1 MHIFV
6 KTLTG
11 KTITLDVEASDIIDN
26 AEARLNRLNRLEIQD
41 EEGTPSDHQRLVFA
55 GKLLDSRYSFSDY
68 NIQQDSTIHLVNPDE
83 VRRIERAEC
92 MPLVGRRAREAVVR
106 IRAHEKEHE
115 DTRAREE
122 EHEDTPRSN
131 VVRVHAGSTYVLVR
145 ASDTL
150 LQVMTEVHTVT
161 GIPPDQQCFVSFGR
175 SSS

>member
-6 KTLTG
+6 TTSTG
-11 KTITLDVEASDIIDN
+11 QTISLDVEASVIIDN
-26 AEARLNRLNRLEIQD
+26 VKRLNREEIQD
-41 EEGTPSDHQRLVFA
+41 EEGTPPAHQRLAFA
-55 GKLLDSRYSFSDY
+55 GKLLDSGYSFSDY

-92 MPLVGRRAREAVVR
+92 MALVE
-106 IRAHEKEHE
+106 I
-115 DTRAREE
+115 RAREE
-122 EHEDTPRSN
+122 EHEDTFPRSKR
-131 VVRVHAGSTYVLVR
+131 VRVHVGSTYVSGR

>member
-1 MHIFV
+1 MLIFV
-6 KTLTG
+6 KTLIG

-41 EEGTPSDHQRLVFA
+41 EEGTPPAHQRLAFA
-55 GKLLDSRYSFSDY
+55 GKLLDSGYSFSDY

-92 MPLVGRRAREAVVR
+92 CTALLRRV
-106 IRAHEKEHE
+106 
-115 DTRAREE
+115 RAREE
-122 EHEDTPRSN
+122 EHEDTFLRSKR
-131 VVRVHAGSTYVLVR
+131 VRVHVGSTYVSVR
-145 ASDTL
+145 ASDTM